1 MVELAVVRPCEGG
14 SGTEVVPKLR
24 LALDLPRCARGL
36 SSAGLHVVDARVL
49 LVVEDAPRTTVW
61 PTGRMIV
68 QTMDSSEAVA
78 RAQDLLRLMG
88 VRD

>member
-14 SGTEVVPKLR
+14 TGTEIVPKR
-24 LALDLPRCARGL
+24 PLALDMARCARGL
-36 SSAGLHVVDARVL
+36 ASAGLKVVDAKVL

-68 QTMDSSEAVA
+68 QTRVAEEAIA

-88 VRD
+88 VEG